1 MFFCKTS
8 VAGGDRNVGK
18 LLATSCCIGPAI
30 FVVFGTSV
38 GFMGK
43 LSIFEPYR
51 PYFLTA
57 AAAMLGFS
65 FWKLYLKKPDCDCEE
80 DVRVKKIAR
89 IILWI
94 GTVYPRSVLQRG
106 FKWIVV
112 PFHTGDEEA
121 NAFSAA

>member
-1 MFFCKTS
+1 MKKENVS
-8 VAGGDRNVGK
+8 NVGTIIAS

-43 LSIFEPYR
+43 LSVFEPYR
-51 PYFLTA
+51 PYFLAA

-80 DVRVKKIAR
+80 DVRAQKAAR
-89 IILWI
+89 IILWF
-94 GTVYPRSVLQRG
+94 GTGLFLFALSFQKILLWLYG
-106 FKWIVV
+106 
-112 PFHTGDEEA
+112 
-121 NAFSAA
+121 

>member
-1 MFFCKTS
+1 MKKENASSFGTIIAS
-8 VAGGDRNVGK
+8 

-43 LSIFEPYR
+43 LSIFEPFR

-57 AAAMLGFS
+57 AAAMLSFS

-80 DVRVKKIAR
+80 DVRTKTIAR
-89 IILWI
+89 IILWVGLI
-94 GTVYPRSVLQRG
+94 LFLFALSFQKLLLLIYG
-106 FKWIVV
+106 
-112 PFHTGDEEA
+112 
-121 NAFSAA
+121 